1 MRSNGMYV
9 WMYVCMYGWMYVC
22 MSVCMY
28 GGGGISWRL
37 PWGVG
42 GRWIGSYIHVC
53 VVGVCMYARM
63 QGNTVSYNIVS
74 CHVM

>member
-1 MRSNGMYV
+1 MA
-9 WMYVCMYGWMYVC
+9 
-22 MSVCMY
+22 
-28 GGGGISWRL
+28 GGLDHI
-37 PWGVG
+37 
-42 GRWIGSYIHVC
+42 YMCVC